1 MDGRE
6 YPETFA
12 SNADPGRAVNCHVR
26 PEDSPAWRETL
37 AFRDRLRAD
46 PALAHEYAELKRQL
60 AALPHE
66 SVDACAAAKTPF
78 VRRVLAEADREE

>member
-1 MDGRE
+1 
-6 YPETFA
+6 
-12 SNADPGRAVNCHVR
+12 V
-26 PEDSPAWRETL
+26 
-37 AFRDRLRAD
+37 
-46 PALAHEYAELKRQL
+46 LAHEYAELKRQL